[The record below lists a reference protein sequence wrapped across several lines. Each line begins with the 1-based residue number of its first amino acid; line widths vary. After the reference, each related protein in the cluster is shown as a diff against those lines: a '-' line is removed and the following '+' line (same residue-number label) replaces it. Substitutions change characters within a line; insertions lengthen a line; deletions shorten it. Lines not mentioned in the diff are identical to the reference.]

1 MMIMKKLFTFS
12 VVVVAFTLSSY
23 VFADLPATDSV
34 RAKQVSLN
42 EVAKWPRKVK
52 RVDAVFALWR
62 GWGDWSGIAEA
73 SVGASIWG
81 KLEVARRAQLGGL
94 LSDIAA
100 LNWLRRV
107 DVTPDWNLTWLHEET
122 AGRRRVVVTLLK
134 MGENTVDLRWVV
146 QRRGE
151 DWQLVDMVTEG
162 ASLVVTQRTS
172 FARVLD
178 KGGVNRLFLRLE
190 QKRADLMK
198 EVLQ

>member
-1 MMIMKKLFTFS
+1 MIMKKLFTFS
-12 VVVVAFTLSSY
+12 VGVVALTLSSY

-42 EVAKWPRKVK
+42 VVAKWPRKVN
-52 RVDAVFALWR
+52 RVDAIFALWR

-73 SVGASIWG
+73 SVGTSIWG
-81 KLEVARRAQLGGL
+81 KLEVARRVQLAGL

-107 DVTPDWNLTWLHEET
+107 DGAPDWHLTWLREEAT
-122 AGRRRVVVTLLK
+122 GRRRVVVALLK

-151 DWQLVDMVTEG
+151 DWQLVDVVTEG
-162 ASLVVTQRTS
+162 ASLVVAQRTS

-190 QKRADLMK
+190 QKRDDLMK

>member
-1 MMIMKKLFTFS
+1 MIMKKLFTFS
-12 VVVVAFTLSSY
+12 VGVVALTLSSY

-42 EVAKWPRKVK
+42 VVAKWPRKVN

-73 SVGASIWG
+73 SVGTSIWG
-81 KLEVARRAQLGGL
+81 KLEVARRVQLAGL

-107 DVTPDWNLTWLHEET
+107 DVTPDWNLTWLREEAT
-122 AGRRRVVVTLLK
+122 GRRRVVVALLK

-162 ASLVVTQRTS
+162 ASLVVAQRTS

>member
-1 MMIMKKLFTFS
+1 MIMKKLFTFS

-23 VFADLPATDSV
+23 VFADLRATDSV

-81 KLEVARRAQLGGL
+81 KLEVARRAQLSGL

-107 DVTPDWNLTWLHEET
+107 DVTPDWNLKWLHEET
-122 AGRRRVVVTLLK
+122 AGRRRVVVALLK